1 MTTTA
6 VKKQEELMPAQD
18 AVLDE
23 TAAVHANPDIS
34 VEAFRILQSE
44 FAHPDQSYLQKRIAN
59 SAFWTK
65 QAIQHGSALEATAST
80 DWVRAASLRRL
91 KSAIRENARTLEIGC
106 GNASSLLGPLS
117 HSCRAFGVDI
127 TFEMLAA
134 AKQAQKRIKGLARA
148 DACRLPFPDGE
159 FDVVYTSRCLINILD
174 PEMQF
179 LAIRELFRV
188 TKQNGTV
195 VLIENFQEPVA
206 AMNRAIEEWSA
217 GEPVI
222 DEHNLLLGLERTLE
236 IGTEA
241 GWRPVSIQGNTMA
254 SFLANIM
261 IRKISW
267 RRGATVI
274 NRLLYPL
281 YSLLTRI
288 EDRFGSRFP
297 LFGKDTMVIL
307 ERA

>member
-1 MTTTA
+1 
-6 VKKQEELMPAQD
+6 MPAQD
-18 AVLDE
+18 AVLHE
-23 TAAVHANPDIS
+23 TAAVHADPDIS
-34 VEAFRILQSE
+34 VGAVRTVRSE
-44 FAHPDQSYLQKRIAN
+44 FAHRHQSYLQKRIAN

-91 KSAIRENARTLEIGC
+91 KSAISENARTLEIGC
-106 GNASSLLGPLS
+106 GNATSLLGPLS

-134 AKQAQKRIKGLARA
+134 AKQAQNRIKGLARA
-148 DACRLPFPDGE
+148 DACRLPFPDGK

-174 PEMQF
+174 REMQL

-206 AMNRAIEEWSA
+206 AMNRAIEEWGA
-217 GEPVI
+217 GEPII

-236 IGTEA
+236 IGTEV

-267 RRGATVI
+267 RLVATVI
-274 NRLLYPL
+274 DRLMYPL
-281 YSLLTRI
+281 YNLLTRI

-297 LFGKDTMVIL
+297 LFGKDTMVIF